1 MAIYFFLSAL
11 ESLAVCFYFASQVS
25 AEKSRL
31 FLNLSSSRLLISA
44 LLLAAAMAFLAMG
57 ILAMRRNAKGK
68 AWLPQVLGSR
78 KALLTL
84 FCANIPVIGLM
95 YFLLTR
101 PPSFGGDWKLVFQQM
116 EPIFVWVL
124 LLSAQ
129 ACFFIA
135 VWVCAYF
142 IIYKEEKSIEATK
155 KELLPVF
162 GIFFA
167 ALLLKWLI
175 VSASI
180 YGPGVGDEMVY
191 YDIAESMNRG
201 FFSFAQ
207 SHRYPPIYPLILM
220 PALIFGQH
228 AYTLIKLINA
238 VLSTSIVFP
247 VYFLSRG
254 LLDSKKSLLVALIAC
269 VIPYHLVFPR
279 RILSENPYFPLF
291 LWEMLLILKR
301 PEGKKTSLAWDIF
314 SGIGLGLLYLT
325 RYISLAIIPMFLIA
339 WWAKPFDAEDRLFR
353 LHWNKVRRGLM
364 IFALGAIVFS
374 PWILSAIR
382 EGQSVKTALGFFI
395 TANADP
401 SQTTFLYLL
410 IWIVLYI
417 SYIILMVAP
426 ILPLLIKALTS
437 VNFKEWRNS
446 EFSRLF
452 FQTAIVLAGL
462 LTASVR
468 HSWRVA
474 YNEILPTNM
483 MGRYMLYAFI
493 PFLILA
499 FYALE
504 LHNRNAESRN
514 TKTDLWILLA
524 SAAASFAA
532 YYILIEGKLIRVGNY
547 FLRLESS
554 VEGYYVKILGFVFL
568 ILIGVIYLLYFAY
581 FTNQKN
587 RIFFRLIPVALVVF
601 FTCGWFNYYQA
612 LKANQTFSWLSRQ
625 ISIQAWENIP
635 EDELSKGISLF
646 VPAELDDKPRVEIYN
661 GLRVRGIDNTRIT
674 DISADPKSSMETEAG
689 FIIREY
695 SDQELPGDSGARL
708 NHFNGKAFTLELI
721 TK

>member
-11 ESLAVCFYFASQVS
+11 ESLAICFFFASQGS

-31 FLNLSSSRLLISA
+31 FLGLSPSRLLLSA
-44 LLLAAAMAFLAMG
+44 LLLAAAMAFLVMG
-57 ILAMRRNAKGK
+57 ILAVRRNAKGK

-78 KALLTL
+78 KAILTL
-84 FCANIPVIGLM
+84 FCANGPIIGLM

-101 PPSFGGDWKLVFQQM
+101 PPSFGGDFKMVFQQM

-124 LLSAQ
+124 LLCAQ
-129 ACFFIA
+129 ACFFLAI
-135 VWVCAYF
+135 WVCAYF
-142 IIYKEEKSIEATK
+142 IINKEEKSIEAIK

-191 YDIAESMNRG
+191 YDIAESFHRG

-220 PALIFGQH
+220 PALIFGRH

-247 VYFLSRG
+247 AYFLSRG
-254 LLDSKKSLLVALIAC
+254 LLDSKKSLLVVLIAC

-291 LWEMLLILKR
+291 LWEMLLILKK
-301 PEGKKTSLAWDIF
+301 PAGKKTALAWDVF

-339 WWAKPFDAEDRLFR
+339 WWVKPFNPDERLFQLR
-353 LHWNKVRRGLM
+353 WNKIRR
-364 IFALGAIVFS
+364 ALLIYALAVVVFS
-374 PWILSAIR
+374 PWVISALR
-382 EGQSVKTALGFFI
+382 ESQPVKTALGFFI

-401 SQTTFLYLL
+401 AQTTITYLL
-410 IWIVLYI
+410 IWIVLYC

-426 ILPLLIKALTS
+426 ILPALIKALTC
-437 VNFKEWRNS
+437 FDLKTWRDS
-446 EFSRLF
+446 EFSRLI
-452 FQTAIVLAGL
+452 FQSAIVLAGL
-462 LTASVR
+462 LAASVR

-483 MGRYMLYAFI
+483 MGRYMLYPFI
-493 PFLILA
+493 PFLIAA
-499 FYALE
+499 FAALDYQ
-504 LHNRNAESRN
+504 HQNPKSRKGN
-514 TKTDLWILLA
+514 NNLWIILA
-524 SAAASFAA
+524 SALASFSA
-532 YYILIEGKLIRVGNY
+532 YYILIEGKLVRVGNY

-554 VEGYYVKILGFVFL
+554 VEGYYVKVLGVAFLAFIAILY
-568 ILIGVIYLLYFAY
+568 VIYYAY
-581 FTNQKN
+581 FTH
-587 RIFFRLIPVALVVF
+587 RSLYRYIPIALVVF

-612 LKANQTFSWLSRQ
+612 LKANQTYSWLSRQ
-625 ISIQAWENIP
+625 ISIQAWEKIP

-661 GLRVRGIDNTRIT
+661 GLRVRGIDNTRIS
-674 DISADPKSSMETEAG
+674 DISEDMQSTMTTDAGYILRETGE
-689 FIIREY
+689 
-695 SDQELPGDSGARL
+695 QQTPGGETVGLYR
-708 NHFNGKAFTLELI
+708 FNGKTFSLEPI
-721 TK
+721 SK

>member
-1 MAIYFFLSAL
+1 MAIYFFLSVF
-11 ESLAVCFYFASQVS
+11 ESLAVCFYIASQGS

-31 FLNLSSSRLLISA
+31 FLNLSPSRLLISA
-44 LLLAAAMAFLAMG
+44 LLLATAIAFLVVG
-57 ILAMRRNAKGK
+57 ILAMRRNASGKGWF
-68 AWLPQVLGSR
+68 AHLLGSR
-78 KALLTL
+78 KDLLIL
-84 FCANIPVIGLM
+84 FCVNVAVIGLM

-142 IIYKEEKSIEATK
+142 IINKEEKSIEATK
-155 KELLPVF
+155 KELLPLF

-191 YDIAESMNRG
+191 YDIAESFHRG

-220 PALIFGQH
+220 PALIFGLH
-228 AYTLIKLINA
+228 AYTLIKLINI

-247 VYFLSRG
+247 AYFLSRS
-254 LLDSKKSLLVALIAC
+254 LLDSKKSLLVVLIAC

-279 RILSENPYFPLF
+279 RILSENPYLPFF
-291 LWEMLLILKR
+291 LWEMLLILKK
-301 PEGKKTSLAWDIF
+301 PAGEKSELVWDIF

-339 WWAKPFDAEDRLFR
+339 WWAKPFDKEDRLFR
-353 LHWNKVRRGLM
+353 LCWDKVRRGLM
-364 IFALGAIVFS
+364 IFALAAVVFS
-374 PWILSAIR
+374 PWVISAIR
-382 EGQSVKTALGFFI
+382 EGQPMKTALGFFI

-410 IWIVLYI
+410 IWIVLYT

-483 MGRYMLYAFI
+483 MGRYMLYPFI

-504 LHNRNAESRN
+504 VHNRNAKSRN

-524 SAAASFAA
+524 SFAASFAA
-532 YYILIEGKLIRVGNY
+532 YSILIEEKLIQVGIY

-554 VEGYYVKILGFVFL
+554 VESYYVKVLGASFL
-568 ILIGVIYLLYFAY
+568 ILIGVIYLFYFAC
-581 FTNQKN
+581 FTNQKK
-587 RIFFRLIPVALVVF
+587 RIFYQLIPVALVVF
-601 FTCGWFNYYQA
+601 FTCGWFNYSKL
-612 LKANQTFSWLSRQ
+612 LKANQTYSWLSREV
-625 ISIQAWENIP
+625 SKQARASIP
-635 EDELSKGISLF
+635 EDQLSNGISLF
-646 VPAELDDKPRVEIYN
+646 VPAALDDKPRVEIYN
-661 GLRVRGIDNTRIT
+661 GLRVRGIDNTRIA
-674 DISADPKSSMETEAG
+674 DISADVKSSMETEAG

-695 SDQELPGDSGARL
+695 SDQELPGDSGTRL
-708 NHFNGKAFTLELI
+708 YHFNGKAFTIDLI